1 MNFLKRHT
9 WSVILLGVIISFAMP
24 VFGILMSPFL
34 HPLFMMLMFLST
46 LSINFSHVVSDL
58 KHPKKIIL
66 LLILIHLV
74 SPLIVFATRFMFT
87 QELYVGLIIA
97 TSVPS
102 GISAIFLTHIFK
114 GDTTQALI
122 TTTLSSLLSP
132 LLVPLS
138 IRLFAGSSINV
149 DTFGLIMTSAKLIIV
164 PFICAQY
171 ISRTSLQKTL
181 TKHSDTLNVAL
192 LFCIIIAIL
201 SPVRSYLT
209 ESLLLTLFLSTF
221 IATLIVANFALG
233 FALGKTLPE
242 KIAGGLNAG
251 FKNFALAMVLA
262 LTYFNGV
269 VALPPIIYALVTS
282 VLLIPLEW
290 YVDGLR
296 TRHT

>member
-1 MNFLKRHT
+1 MDFFKRHT
-9 WSVILLGVIISFAMP
+9 WSVILMGVIISFILP
-24 VFGILMSPFL
+24 VLGILVSPFL

-46 LSINFSHVVSDL
+46 LSINFSHVISDL
-58 KHPKKIIL
+58 KHPRKIIL
-66 LLILIHLV
+66 LLVLIHLI
-74 SPLIVFATRFMFT
+74 SPLIVFATRSLFS

-122 TTTLSSLLSP
+122 TTTLSSVLSP
-132 LLVPLS
+132 LFVPLS
-138 IRLFAGSSINV
+138 IRLFAGSSVDV
-149 DTFGLIMTSAKLIIV
+149 DTFGLIATSTKLIII
-164 PFICAQY
+164 PFIFAQC
-171 ISRTSLQKTL
+171 ISRTSLQRPL
-181 TKHSDTLNVAL
+181 SKHRDSVNVVL
-192 LFCIIIAIL
+192 LFLIIIAIL

-209 ESLLLTLFLSTF
+209 ESILLTLALSTF
-221 IATLIVANFALG
+221 VATLIVVNFALG
-233 FALGKTLPE
+233 FSLGKTLPE

-282 VLLIPLEW
+282 VLLVPLEW

-296 TRHT
+296 KPRS